1 MTDKNMPARFV
12 GDVEIYEADEDDSHL
27 VPRLKITP
35 EERFT
40 IITMLGKG
48 VALGKVRDALEI
60 SADRFWSMLRAN
72 PKFMG
77 RMQLI
82 RQAMLEELTDEMLD
96 ISKSV
101 ADVHR
106 AKLIT
111 DNIKWLASKRIPHVY
126 GDKLHVEHTIVDL
139 NSAINDAVK
148 RSKQADI
155 EVQKIPSSSKP
166 IDLSQTVE
174 GISDEDEELKTL
186 LS

>member
-1 MTDKNMPARFV
+1 MSEKQLPARFL
-12 GDVEIYEADEDDSHL
+12 GDIELYEADEDDSHL
-27 VPRLKITP
+27 VPRLKISG

-40 IITMLGKG
+40 IITMLGQG
-48 VALGKVRDALEI
+48 VALGKVRDALKI

-82 RQAMLEELTDEMLD
+82 RQAMIEELTDEMLH
-96 ISKSV
+96 ISNSV
-101 ADVHR
+101 ADVQR

-126 GDKLHVEHTIVDL
+126 GDKLHVEHTVVDL

-148 RSKQADI
+148 RSKNDI
-155 EVQKIPSSSKP
+155 EVKKISSSSKP
-166 IDLSQTVE
+166 IDLTNDVVE
-174 GISDEDEELKTL
+174 NSDEDEELKTL

>member
-1 MTDKNMPARFV
+1 MSENQLPARFV

-27 VPRLKITP
+27 VERLKIKP
-35 EERFT
+35 DERFT

-48 VALGKVRDALEI
+48 VALGKIRDALNI

-82 RQAMLEELTDEMLD
+82 RQAMIEELTDTMLTV
-96 ISKSV
+96 SESV

-111 DNIKWLASKRIPHVY
+111 DNIKWLASKRIPHIY
-126 GDKLHVEHTIVDL
+126 GDKLHVEHTVVDL
-139 NSAINDAVK
+139 NSAINDAIK
-148 RSKQADI
+148 RSKTDI
-155 EVQKIPSSSKP
+155 EVKKIPSSSKLINP
-166 IDLSQTVE
+166 ESIDN
-174 GISDEDEELKTL
+174 EDDDELKTL